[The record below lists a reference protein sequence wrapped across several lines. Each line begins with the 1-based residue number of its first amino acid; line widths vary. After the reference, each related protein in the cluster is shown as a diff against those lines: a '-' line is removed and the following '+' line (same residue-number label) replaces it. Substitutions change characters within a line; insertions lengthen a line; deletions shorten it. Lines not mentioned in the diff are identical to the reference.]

1 VADDVAGALDQITVL
16 DLSSGTA
23 GALDSMFLCDD
34 GARLQSAGVPSAP
47 VVETDDAF
55 FRDSHAIAARKMVV
69 HDHPVPGRMRHS
81 DGLLDFGD
89 TRAVAGRPAPLLGQ
103 HTEEVLVEAGYSH
116 EEVAD
121 MVRAGAVAL
130 DEPQAG

>member
-1 VADDVAGALDQITVL
+1 MAGALDQITVL
-16 DLSSGTA
+16 DPSSGTV
-23 GALDSMFLCDD
+23 GALASMFLCDN

-47 VVETDDAF
+47 VVETDDDAF
-55 FRDSHAIAARKMVV
+55 FRDSHAIAARKIVV
-69 HDHPVPGRMRHS
+69 HDHPVPGRMRHP

-89 TRAVAGRPAPLLGQ
+89 TRAVTGRPAPLLGQ
-103 HTEEVLVEAGYSH
+103 HTEEELVEAGYSN

-130 DEPQAG
+130 EDPRAG